1 MEQFEVHHKASNK
14 RNALDVDKRTDGK
27 KKQIPHERIVAV
39 RMSWIRTNLFP
50 ITQWIENLTTDEKAR
65 LLMEIEIG
73 RQMRAR
79 QQVNLVLPKFSGDG
93 GYTKGEVD
101 FETWKYMAE
110 TYIDDNYSEGLI
122 KSTIRKSLVGEAA

>member
-1 MEQFEVHHKASNK
+1 MDIQ
-14 RNALDVDKRTDGK
+14 LG
-27 KKQIPHERIVAV
+27 
-39 RMSWIRTNLFP
+39 
-50 ITQWIENLTTDEKAR
+50 NLTKDKEAK

-73 RQMRAR
+73 RQTRAC

-110 TYIDDNYSEGLI
+110 TYIDDNYSEELL
-122 KSTIRKSLVGEAA
+122 KPTIMKYLVGEATRHLISQGDVTVAEIIATLELHYGEVECTSTTHTH